1 MDSTSFLGIGID
13 LKMTGLAVDP
23 HRRKQVRNHVGELI
37 STFFSS
43 IIYLFS
49 LEVNSHSL

>member
-1 MDSTSFLGIGID
+1 MDLTSSLGIGID

-23 HRRKQVRNHVGELI
+23 HRRKHVRNHLGKLI

-43 IIYLFS
+43 FYYL
-49 LEVNSHSL
+49 LV